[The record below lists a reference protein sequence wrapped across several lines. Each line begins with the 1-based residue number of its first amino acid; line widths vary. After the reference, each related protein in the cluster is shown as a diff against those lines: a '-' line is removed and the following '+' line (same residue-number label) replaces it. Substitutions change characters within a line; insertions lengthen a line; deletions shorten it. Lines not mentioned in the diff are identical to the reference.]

1 MSRPVV
7 ELSEVCS
14 RVSVGH
20 VGKTSEYY
28 TDETGIPFLR
38 TQNVSKTGL
47 NMSDVLYV
55 THEFHEKLKKSQ
67 LFPGDVVL
75 SRVISSQI
83 NCAVIPNG
91 FGVANCANIILVR
104 PDPTKLDSEFLNYYL
119 KSEIAQRNLMKR
131 QVGSAQSVVNTS
143 VLKSWEIPL
152 PPLDEQKRIAAIL
165 DKADSV
171 RRKRQQAIDLADD
184 FLRSVFLDMFGDPVT
199 NPKGWEVKK
208 VKNFAKVTTGNTPSR
223 KESKYYGEDI
233 EWIKSDNINTPEHI
247 LTTATEFLSLEGE
260 KVARTVEKGSTLITC
275 IAGSFD
281 CIGNVAFADRKVSF
295 NQQINA
301 LTPKRELVSDWF
313 LYSLILFSKK
323 LIQNASTN
331 SMKGMVSKGKLEEV
345 ELILPPL
352 EKQKEFEMIF
362 NKQIKLKQKMSQ
374 SYLGSSDKFNSLSQK
389 AFAGEL

>member
-1 MSRPVV
+1 VSWPVV

-171 RRKRQQAIDLADD
+171 RRKRQQAIDFADD

-199 NPKGWEVKK
+199 NPKGWEVYRMGDVIDFKGGHQPPK
-208 VKNFAKVTTGNTPSR
+208 DTFIYEP
-223 KESKYYGEDI
+223 KEGYVRLIQIRDF
-233 EWIKSDNINTPEHI
+233 KSDKYLTYIPEAKAKRHFEKDDVMIARYGPPVFQI
-247 LTTATEFLSLEGE
+247 LRGLEG
-260 KVARTVEKGSTLITC
+260 SY
-275 IAGSFD
+275 
-281 CIGNVAFADRKVSF
+281 NVA
-295 NQQINA
+295 
-301 LTPKRELVSDWF
+301 L
-313 LYSLILFSKK
+313 
-323 LIQNASTN
+323 
-331 SMKGMVSKGKLEEV
+331 MKAIPKGKILKSFIYYLLQVPAYHDVVVANSERTAGQTGV
-345 ELILPPL
+345 NLDLLNNFSLPLPPVSEQ
-352 EKQKEFEMIF
+352 EKIIKTMTKMEIAMKRF
-362 NKQIKLKQKMSQ
+362 NKHGVCADDL
-374 SYLGSSDKFNSLSQK
+374 FNSLSQK

>member
-1 MSRPVV
+1 VSWPVV

-104 PDPTKLDSEFLNYYL
+104 PDAAKLDSEFLNYYL

-152 PPLDEQKRIAAIL
+152 PPLNEQKRIAAIL
-165 DKADSV
+165 DKADAI
-171 RRKRQQAIDLADD
+171 RRKRQQAINLADD

-199 NPKGWEVKK
+199 NPKGWDVGKFFDISMLNPKAEKYDDELPVSFVPMPSVSEKSHILDPSDIRDYSAVKK
-208 VKNFAKVTTGNTPSR
+208 GFTAFIENDVLFAKITPCMENGKAAIATNLKNGIGFGS
-223 KESKYYGEDI
+223 
-233 EWIKSDNINTPEHI
+233 
-247 LTTATEFLSLEGE
+247 TEFH
-260 KVARTVEKGSTLITC
+260 VFRPQNMDYAPFI
-275 IAGSFD
+275 
-281 CIGNVAFADRKVSF
+281 
-295 NQQINA
+295 
-301 LTPKRELVSDWF
+301 
-313 LYSLILFSKK
+313 YSLLHLPLFRKIAANNFSGAVGHKRVPK
-323 LIQNASTN
+323 DFLS
-331 SMKGMVSKGKLEEV
+331 SFK
-345 ELILPPL
+345 LILPPEHL
-352 EKQKEFEMIF
+352 VIKFKNIFETVNESKSKF
-362 NKQIKLKQKMSQ
+362 DSNVEDGEQL
-374 SYLGSSDKFNSLSQK
+374 FNSLSQK

>member
-1 MSRPVV
+1 MSWPVV

-38 TQNVSKTGL
+38 TQNVSKIGL

-104 PDPTKLDSEFLNYYL
+104 PDATKLDSEFLNYYL

-165 DKADSV
+165 DKADAI
-171 RRKRQQAIDLADD
+171 RRKRQQAINLADD
-184 FLRSVFLDMFGDPVT
+184 FLRNVFLDMFGDPVT
-199 NPKGWEVKK
+199 NPKRWDVKK

-247 LTTATEFLSLEGE
+247 LTTATEFLSFEGE

-301 LTPKRELVSDWF
+301 LTPKREVVSDWF

-362 NKQIKLKQKMSQ
+362 NKQIKLKQKMNQ
-374 SYLGSSDKFNSLSQK
+374 SYLVSSAKFNSLSQK

>member
-1 MSRPVV
+1 MSWPVV

-171 RRKRQQAIDLADD
+171 RRKRQQAIDFADD

-199 NPKGWEVKK
+199 NPKGWEVYRMGDVIDFKGGHQPPK
-208 VKNFAKVTTGNTPSR
+208 DTFIYEP
-223 KESKYYGEDI
+223 KEGYVRLIQIRDF
-233 EWIKSDNINTPEHI
+233 KSDKYLTYIPEAKAKRHFEKDDVMIARYGPPVFQI
-247 LTTATEFLSLEGE
+247 LRGLEG
-260 KVARTVEKGSTLITC
+260 SY
-275 IAGSFD
+275 
-281 CIGNVAFADRKVSF
+281 NVA
-295 NQQINA
+295 
-301 LTPKRELVSDWF
+301 L
-313 LYSLILFSKK
+313 
-323 LIQNASTN
+323 
-331 SMKGMVSKGKLEEV
+331 MKAIPKGKILKSFIYYLLQVPAYHDVVVANSERTAGQTGV
-345 ELILPPL
+345 NLDLLNNFSLPLPPVSEQ
-352 EKQKEFEMIF
+352 EKIIKTMTKMEIAMKRF
-362 NKQIKLKQKMSQ
+362 NKHGVCADDL
-374 SYLGSSDKFNSLSQK
+374 FNSLSQK

>member
-1 MSRPVV
+1 VSWPVV

-47 NMSDVLYV
+47 KMSDVLYV

-83 NCAVIPNG
+83 NCAVIPYG

-104 PDPTKLDSEFLNYYL
+104 PDSTKLDSEFLNYYL

-165 DKADSV
+165 DKADV
-171 RRKRQQAIDLADD
+171 IRRKRQQAINLADD
-184 FLRSVFLDMFGDPVT
+184 FLRSVFLDMFGDPMVNPMDWKVEPWGNVLKIINGKNQKAVLCPDGEYPIMGSGGEMGRANDYLSPENSIIIGRKGNINKPILVKEKYWNVDTAFGLVPDREKISYNYLYWFCVFFNFERLNKTVT
-199 NPKGWEVKK
+199 IPSLTKADLLEVKIP
-208 VKNFAKVTTGNTPSR
+208 TPC
-223 KESKYYGEDI
+223 I
-233 EWIKSDNINTPEHI
+233 EKQK
-247 LTTATEFLSLEGE
+247 L
-260 KVARTVEKGSTLITC
+260 
-275 IAGSFD
+275 FD
-281 CIGNVAFADRKVSF
+281 GIVN
-295 NQQINA
+295 
-301 LTPKRELVSDWF
+301 
-313 LYSLILFSKK
+313 K
-323 LIQNASTN
+323 LN
-331 SMKGMVSKGKLEEV
+331 SMK
-345 ELILPPL
+345 INY
-352 EKQKEFEMIF
+352 EFAE
-362 NKQIKLKQKMSQ
+362 
-374 SYLGSSDKFNSLSQK
+374 SSGIDAFNSLSQK
-389 AFAGEL
+389 AFTGEL